1 MSHHGNER
9 QQTKTVKKFVFDST
23 NQDEGA
29 WLQLDN
35 YKIQK
40 MTFQA
45 RLVAFVLLESKWWAT
60 FDPAAEDGGGG
71 LQDKAG
77 MTSQ

>member
-9 QQTKTVKKFVFDST
+9 QQTKREKGFVFDST

-29 WLQLDN
+29 WLQLND

-40 MTFQA
+40 NDFTGSTSG
-45 RLVAFVLLESKWWAT
+45 LLSVRGEMSAT
-60 FDPAAEDGGGG
+60 FDPAAEEGGGG
-71 LQDKAG
+71 AMGTKQV
-77 MTSQ
+77 